1 MLEIVCAQRDVHRA
15 EKMLAECVT
24 REHEKIANLH
34 RFKAKQMHDSAHHL
48 DLDIGW
54 INATFRNHGQS
65 QPSAS
70 PCTTPMQQTVGVDG
84 K

>member
-15 EKMLAECVT
+15 EKTLAECVIW
-24 REHEKIANLH
+24 EHEKIANLH
-34 RFKAKQMHDSAHHL
+34 CFKAKQMQDSVHHL

-54 INATFRNHGQS
+54 INATFRNHGRS
-65 QPSAS
+65 QPSPS
-70 PCTTPMQQTVGVDG
+70 PSTTPSMQQTGG

>member
-1 MLEIVCAQRDVHRA
+1 MLKIVRAQCDIHCA
-15 EKMLAECVT
+15 EKMLAECVI
-24 REHEKIANLH
+24 REHEKIVNLH
-34 RFKAKQMHDSAHHL
+34 RFKAKQMQDSVHHL

-65 QPSAS
+65 QPSPS
-70 PCTTPMQQTVGVDG
+70 PSTTPSMQQTGG